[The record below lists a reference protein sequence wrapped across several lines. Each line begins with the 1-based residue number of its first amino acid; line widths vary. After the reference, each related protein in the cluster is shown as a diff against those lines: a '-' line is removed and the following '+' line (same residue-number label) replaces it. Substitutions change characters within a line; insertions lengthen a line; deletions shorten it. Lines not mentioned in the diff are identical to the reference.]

1 MSSLAAITGHRDM
14 NVLRGYVRGVDQR
27 KLARSHAEA
36 GGKLIGHSEANLAKV
51 PNA

>member
-27 KLARSHAEA
+27 KLARQAMR
-36 GGKLIGHSEANLAKV
+36 KLEGS
-51 PNA
+51 